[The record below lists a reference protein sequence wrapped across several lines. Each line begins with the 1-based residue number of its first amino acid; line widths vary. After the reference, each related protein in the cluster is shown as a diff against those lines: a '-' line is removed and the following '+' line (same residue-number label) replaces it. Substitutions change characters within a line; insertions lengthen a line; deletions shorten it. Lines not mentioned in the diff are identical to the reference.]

1 MSIAL
6 NANVDGSG
14 SVQTGNIDGIQISA
28 TQNVTVPNNL
38 AVTGNQTVAGNQTV
52 TGTVGVGTS
61 TNTNASKVFAN
72 GTISETVGTTQ
83 YLVASQYDVGTA
95 PNQLPLNQYLGA
107 LAFLSRPYRKV
118 QRQLATS
125 LQTVFTITGNYAP
138 GYIDVYQNGVKL
150 YSSDY
155 TETNVSTITLTT
167 GAALNDEIEFVIWW
181 V

>member
-14 SVQTGNIDGIQISA
+14 SVQTGNIDGIQIST

-38 AVTGNQTVAGNQTV
+38 AVTGNQTV

-61 TNTNASKVFAN
+61 TNTNSSKLFVA
-72 GTISETVGTTQ
+72 GTISETVSSTQ
-83 YLVASQYDVGTA
+83 YLVVSQSDIGTA